1 MQHISRC
8 THSNF
13 TVNQLWFREYEDY
26 GTRINQTVGM
36 HLLRTVKFHLL
47 SVLYSFAVVL
57 LTLDPD
63 TVVLEEDVGTVNLTI
78 TVSKPVEFPYNVT
91 INTRNGTAKG

>member
-1 MQHISRC
+1 
-8 THSNF
+8 
-13 TVNQLWFREYEDY
+13 
-26 GTRINQTVGM
+26 M
-36 HLLRTVKFHLL
+36 HLLRIVKFHLL

-63 TVVLEEDVGTVNLTI
+63 TVVQEEDVGTVNLTI
-78 TVSKPVEFPYNVT
+78 TVSQPVEFPYIVT